1 MPDEHLNGQLFDSLL
16 EAQVFTED
24 WRIDYNKRTAPT
36 VHTAG
41 SRRSSSLRAGFTDNN
56 SHNSHSESISY
67 RGPVTLPGAFSDPRI
82 EFSRFSTSSSTP
94 TSEND
99 VGRIGG

>member
-41 SRRSSSLRAGFTDNN
+41 SRRSSSLRAGFTDN
-56 SHNSHSESISY
+56 S
-67 RGPVTLPGAFSDPRI
+67 
-82 EFSRFSTSSSTP
+82 
-94 TSEND
+94 
-99 VGRIGG
+99 